1 MNVASCGQGMGKVSP
16 LHSSYEKGDAMTEE
30 FYESHA
36 SCVHGY
42 EGRACAT
49 ADEGYWGD
57 DEEEVAFVRRWN
69 SDPKTL
75 GAYGEDLACELLK
88 RNDYIILER
97 NWACPAGE
105 ADIIAL
111 DDGCLV
117 FVEVKTRAGG
127 DKGFPQEAVTPKK
140 RARYERIAYSFLST
154 YDGSDARV
162 RFDVIAIQ
170 AMPNS
175 KGFVKHIVNAFGA
188 GA

>member
-1 MNVASCGQGMGKVSP
+1 
-16 LHSSYEKGDAMTEE
+16 MTEKNAAPRNPH
-30 FYESHA
+30 SHA
-36 SCVHGY
+36 HESDECV
-42 EGRACAT
+42 AV
-49 ADEGYWGD
+49 DEGYWGD
-57 DEEEVAFVRRWN
+57 DEEEIAFVKRRN
-69 SDPKTL
+69 CDQKTL

-97 NWACPAGE
+97 NWACAAGE

-154 YDGSDARV
+154 YDGADARV

-175 KGFVKHIVNAFGA
+175 TGFVKHIVNAFGA

>member
-42 EGRACAT
+42 DGRACAT
-49 ADEGYWGD
+49 ADE
-57 DEEEVAFVRRWN
+57 
-69 SDPKTL
+69 
-75 GAYGEDLACELLK
+75 
-88 RNDYIILER
+88 
-97 NWACPAGE
+97 
-105 ADIIAL
+105 
-111 DDGCLV
+111 
-117 FVEVKTRAGG
+117 
-127 DKGFPQEAVTPKK
+127 GFPQEAVTPKK

>member
-1 MNVASCGQGMGKVSP
+1 MLDRVNHATLSTEATNAPLSMRATGAMMRKKSLSP
-16 LHSSYEKGDAMTEE
+16 SAGI
-30 FYESHA
+30 
-36 SCVHGY
+36 
-42 EGRACAT
+42 AT
-49 ADEGYWGD
+49 
-57 DEEEVAFVRRWN
+57 RRR
-69 SDPKTL
+69 
-75 GAYGEDLACELLK
+75 CELLK

-97 NWACPAGE
+97 NWSCAAGE

-127 DKGFPQEAVTPKK
+127 DKGFPQEAVTPTK

-154 YDGSDARV
+154 YDGVDARV

-175 KGFVKHIVNAFGA
+175 RGFVKHIVNAFGA